1 MTPIRSLR
9 AFALL
14 AAVSLVA
21 ACTSVDQTEHCVET
35 RYGKII
41 NDKMDNGLQPT
52 LTTTAN
58 CFTLRDQNF
67 PETVD
72 GGGKE
77 VMEAQT
83 KDPLTVTGDIAI
95 VYAFD
100 PSNIK
105 QIYLEKRSQD
115 QAELQIR
122 NAMRDGYRSALAGWS
137 VADIFSAR
145 RAELGDSVKAHIQRK
160 LNDPKIGQLAIIK
173 NVFIRDIKV
182 PEQIEAA
189 RIASTQQAQKLNQA
203 QQQLAIDS
211 MNARGTVIKAQA
223 DAETNRLTSLSYA
236 SNPKMLDLEIAK
248 ALAGLCG
255 QATTCVIGASPNSL
269 LGLKP

>member
-1 MTPIRSLR
+1 MR
-9 AFALL
+9 APTL
-14 AAVSLVA
+14 ARAIVPLVA
-21 ACTSVDQTEHCVET
+21 VIMTACTTVDQTEHCILT
-35 RYGKII
+35 RYGKVV
-41 NDKMDNGLQPT
+41 NDKMDNGLSFTPF
-52 LTTTAN
+52 TTAN

-67 PETVD
+67 PDGSSGNKET
-72 GGGKE
+72 
-77 VMEAQT
+77 MEAQT
-83 KDPLTVTGDIAI
+83 KDPLTVTGDVAI

-115 QAELQIR
+115 QAELQIL
-122 NAMRDGYRSALAGWS
+122 NAVRDGYRSALAGWT
-137 VADIFSAR
+137 VADIFSAQ
-145 RAELGDSVKAHIQRK
+145 RAALGDSVKAHIQRK
-160 LNDPKIGQLAIIK
+160 LTDPRIGQLAIIK
-173 NVFIRDIKV
+173 QVFIRDIKV
-182 PEQIEAA
+182 PPQIEQA

-211 MNARGTVIKAQA
+211 MQSRGAIIKAQGV
-223 DAETNRLTSLSYA
+223 AEANRLTSLSYQ

-269 LGLKP
+269 LGLGKP